1 MCRRWLGW
9 TLCAL
14 LVAGAG
20 CGDGARI
27 GLPAGFPGDVP
38 LPEGAVL
45 RTARDLGKKGLNVVF
60 EARGGVQPLAAHLA
74 SRLQAAGWS
83 VISEAVVD
91 EAVFSSWRKGERSVA
106 LGVSESGGVT
116 LVGIAV
122 VDRPYNEWEDE
133 SG

>member
-1 MCRRWLGW
+1 MRRTKVGL
-9 TLCAL
+9 A
-14 LVAGAG
+14 LVALVAAG
-20 CGDGARI
+20 CSDSAKI
-27 GLPAGFPGDVP
+27 GLPAGFPADVP

-60 EARGGVQPLAAHLA
+60 ETRGEVRPLAESLGG
-74 SRLQAAGWS
+74 RLEAAGWS
-83 VISEAVVD
+83 VMAEAVVD

-116 LVGIAV
+116 VVGIAV